1 MKYRQFQYREVFGI
15 FRQISKVMMKAIV
28 AAVAITGFCFVNAN
42 GSSASIETDFINQL
56 KEPVVKVSRENH
68 LYPSVMMA
76 QAIVESDF
84 GRSELSLD
92 ANNYFGVKGAYN
104 GQSVTMSTGEYTSK
118 GKHYMTAAAFKKY
131 PTIEASIRDNAYLLR
146 HGTLTDPDYYAGTWT
161 TNALTSSD
169 AAMALSLTYA
179 TDMNYGNKLNAIIT
193 KYDLNKL
200 DGSASTGDIGSK
212 IDASLNKQLAGNKKN
227 DAAIRAENAQSKINS
242 IPKRIIPNFVFND
255 NGATKINQGDSVIQF
270 NSLPWERV
278 VRK

>member
-1 MKYRQFQYREVFGI
+1 
-15 FRQISKVMMKAIV
+15 MMKAIIAMV
-28 AAVAITGFCFVNAN
+28 AVTGFCFVNAN
-42 GSSASIETDFINQL
+42 QSNASVETDFIERL
-56 KEPVVKVSRENH
+56 KTPVVKVSKANH

-131 PTIEASIRDNAYLLR
+131 PTVEASIKDNAYLLR

-161 TNALTSSD
+161 NNALTSAD

-200 DGSASTGDIGSK
+200 DGSASSGDISSK
-212 IDASLNKQLAGNKKN
+212 INASLNRQLAGTQNN
-227 DAAIRAENAQSKINS
+227 SAAIREENSRSKINRM
-242 IPKRIIPNFVFND
+242 PKRIIPNFVFND

-270 NSLPWERV
+270 NSLPLEQV

>member
-1 MKYRQFQYREVFGI
+1 
-15 FRQISKVMMKAIV
+15 MMKALIATV
-28 AAVAITGFCFVNAN
+28 AVTGFCFVQAN
-42 GSSASIETDFINQL
+42 HSHASVETDFINQL
-56 KEPVVKVSRENH
+56 KTPVVKISKANH

-104 GQSVTMSTGEYTSK
+104 GQSMTMSTGEYTSK

-131 PTIEASIRDNAYLLR
+131 PSVEASIKDNAYLLR
-146 HGTLTDPDYYAGTWT
+146 HGTLSDPNYYEGTWT
-161 TNALTSSD
+161 TNAISSSD

-200 DGSASTGDIGSK
+200 DGSVSTGDIGSK
-212 IDASLNKQLAGNKKN
+212 IDASLNKQLAGDSKKS
-227 DAAIRAENAQSKINS
+227 ALIRAENSRSKINS

-255 NGATKINQGDSVIQF
+255 KGAVAINQGDAVIQF
-270 NSLPWERV
+270 NSLPLQRV
-278 VRK
+278 VRR

>member
-1 MKYRQFQYREVFGI
+1 MEVFGI
-15 FRQISKVMMKAIV
+15 FKQIKNGLTKAIIAV
-28 AAVAITGFCFVNAN
+28 AAITGFCFVTAHV
-42 GSSASIETDFINQL
+42 SSASVETDFINQL
-56 KEPVVKVSRENH
+56 KEPVVKVSRANH

-84 GRSELSLD
+84 GQSELSLD

-104 GQSVTMSTGEYTSK
+104 GQSVTMSTGEYTTK

-131 PTIEASIRDNAYLLR
+131 PTVVASIKDNAYLLR

-161 TNALTSSD
+161 TNATSSAD

-200 DGSASTGDIGSK
+200 DGSASSGDIHSK
-212 IDASLNKQLAGNKKN
+212 IDASLNKQLAGKKDN
-227 DAAIRAENAQSKINS
+227 SAVEAESSQSKINS

-255 NGATKINQGDSVIQF
+255 KGATKINQGDSVIQF
-270 NSLPWERV
+270 NSLPLERII
-278 VRK
+278 RK